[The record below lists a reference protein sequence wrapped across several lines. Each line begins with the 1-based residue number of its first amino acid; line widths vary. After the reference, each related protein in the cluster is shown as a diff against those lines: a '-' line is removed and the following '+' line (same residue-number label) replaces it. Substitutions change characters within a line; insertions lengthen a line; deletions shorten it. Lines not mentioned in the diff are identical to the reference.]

1 MSVQLTKEQA
11 EKLKELRK
19 KTNCSRQIS
28 LCIDELDKLPPVKL
42 IGINSLLECQKENAA
57 GCLMAMHFGDSY
69 FCKCPVR
76 SFVYRELVI

>member
-1 MSVQLTKEQA
+1 MSVQLTKEQT

-19 KTNCSRQIS
+19 KANCSRQIS
-28 LCIDELDKLPPVKL
+28 LCIDDFDKLPPVKL
-42 IGINSLLECQKENAA
+42 IGINGLLQCQKENTA

-76 SFVYRELVI
+76 SYLHREIGI